1 MWLHPHS
8 YHSTLADGNMDL
20 VYQNIDCLR
29 VWKFPWYNYLFFYF
43 EKGELF
49 SKSLI
54 WALTFLILTSY
65 EKTFCQ
71 FQNIPV
77 SFWQPQRKLSML
89 NFDLVYK
96 YEIFNFSSLSYKIF
110 LIPLY
115 NKFHLVLL
123 LLLKQNVNI
132 QITCEIDLS
141 LSLEWNHKYDSE

>member
-20 VYQNIDCLR
+20 VYQNIGCLR
-29 VWKFPWYNYLFFYF
+29 VLKFLWYNYLFFYF

-54 WALTFLILTSY
+54 WALTFLILTHY

-71 FQNIPV
+71 LQNIPV

-96 YEIFNFSSLSYKIF
+96 YGIFNFF
-110 LIPLY
+110 LKKNYVFLTKFFWY
-115 NKFHLVLL
+115 HCVTSFTWCFFYFWNKM
-123 LLLKQNVNI
+123 
-132 QITCEIDLS
+132 
-141 LSLEWNHKYDSE
+141 